1 MDASE
6 FVDRV
11 RSDTKTEL
19 SRLGSSKSLYAAT
32 EGEMEPEAVRAAAAD
47 EAHFAAETFEG
58 WDDGEAGTVFEAAA
72 EHERDHYDAIAADD
86 HEPGAPPALV
96 EFLREKEDGVERL
109 GGLVGWALVADETAS
124 QCSGFFTGQAD
135 PGTASTFRGFRE
147 DYEATQEAVLDA
159 LGTVCDDESDWER
172 AVESAT
178 GAIEAAY
185 AAYVERLEAMGVN
198 PKPVC

>member
-1 MDASE
+1 VA
-6 FVDRV
+6 
-11 RSDTKTEL
+11 
-19 SRLGSSKSLYAAT
+19 
-32 EGEMEPEAVRAAAAD
+32 
-47 EAHFAAETFEG
+47 
-58 WDDGEAGTVFEAAA
+58 
-72 EHERDHYDAIAADD
+72 
-86 HEPGAPPALV
+86 
-96 EFLREKEDGVERL
+96 RL

-159 LGTVCDDESDWER
+159 LADRCESEADWER
-172 AVESAT
+172 AAAAAT

-185 AAYVERLEAMGVN
+185 AEYVERLEAMGVN